1 MKKKK
6 IILLITGCLLFV
18 YTTIIYN
25 PFEIIRLELFFNDV
39 EKVEIYSYKDRS
51 LWIESSSQSDLE
63 KLNFIRNYKV
73 EINEKYLKHKLF
85 LDKTQINDLKNGL
98 RKSSFIN
105 VPYKCYNPRH
115 SIIFYDDKNDIFG
128 YIEICFECNRV
139 ICSENLNFISLSALN
154 LESTFKEFGIT
165 YFGEEENN

>member
-51 LWIESSSQSDLE
+51 LWIESSSQSDLK

-73 EINEKYLKHKLF
+73 EINEKYRIFNEQIDTLKKNAEEKSVELEDFKNIETTDNYNVFYKLIQV
-85 LDKTQINDLKNGL
+85 D
-98 RKSSFIN
+98 
-105 VPYKCYNPRH
+105 
-115 SIIFYDDKNDIFG
+115 
-128 YIEICFECNRV
+128 
-139 ICSENLNFISLSALN
+139 
-154 LESTFKEFGIT
+154 
-165 YFGEEENN
+165 

>member
-25 PFEIIRLELFFNDV
+25 PLEIIRLELFFNDV

-63 KLNFIRNYKV
+63 QLNFIRNYKV

-98 RKSSFIN
+98 RKSSIIN

-128 YIEICFECNRV
+128 YIEICFECNKV
-139 ICSENLNFISLSALN
+139 ICSENLKFISLNALN